1 MAIAFR
7 KTTSPRRP
15 RSGPS
20 GTDPIQSIHI
30 AGRDLLV
37 TVRRNRQA
45 RRLILRL
52 APEGDGV
59 LVTAPP
65 RAGARQIAEF
75 LQRHRSWIED
85 RLDDAPRPIDIVDG
99 AILPFRGTPLRIVH
113 HGGRLRTRLAPSSP
127 GADAV
132 PEDARLVALFADR
145 AATQKPEQ
153 PFELHVGGAPEHLA
167 RRVADFLKAEAKASL
182 ASAVERH
189 AKTVG
194 LTPGAMTLKDTKSR
208 WGSCTSDRRLSFSW
222 RIAMAPPD
230 VLDYLAAHEV
240 AHFVEMNHSAAFWA
254 LCRKLCPKTEA
265 GRTWL
270 RTHGAVLQA
279 VRIAAR

>member
-7 KTTSPRRP
+7 KTTSTKRP
-15 RSGPS
+15 RTGLSGAEPV
-20 GTDPIQSIHI
+20 QSIHV

-65 RAGARQIAEF
+65 RAGTRQIAEF
-75 LQRHRSWIED
+75 LERHRSWIED
-85 RLDDAPRPIDIVDG
+85 RLDDAPRPIDIIDG
-99 AILPFRGTPLRIVH
+99 AILPFRGAPLRIVH
-113 HGGRLRTRLAPSSP
+113 HGGRLRTKLSPAPL
-127 GADAV
+127 GIDAE
-132 PEDARLVALFADR
+132 PDDPRLVALFAEPAR
-145 AATQKPEQ
+145 TGAAQALS
-153 PFELHVGGAPEHLA
+153 ELHVGGAPEHLA
-167 RRVADFLKAEAKASL
+167 RRVADFLKAEAK
-182 ASAVERH
+182 SALMVAVDRH
-189 AKTVG
+189 AQTVG
-194 LTPGAMTLKDTKSR
+194 LKPAAMTLKDTKSR

-230 VLDYLAAHEV
+230 ILDYLAAHEV

-254 LCRKLCPKTEA
+254 LCRKLCPGSEA
-265 GRTWL
+265 GRAWL

-279 VRIAAR
+279 VRVGSR